1 MHRLFYFLY
10 NNSINPNLILLH
22 SCDTPLCVNP
32 AHLSEGTPM
41 DNKRDSIQ
49 KGRHYHPNLQQLP
62 LIKEAFAECK
72 NYNKVARDFGLN
84 SGTVWSLLQK

>member
-1 MHRLFYFLY
+1 
-10 NNSINPNLILLH
+10 
-22 SCDTPLCVNP
+22 
-32 AHLSEGTPM
+32 M

-62 LIKEAFAECK
+62 FIKEAFAECK

-84 SGTVWSLLQK
+84 SGTVWNLLQE